1 MNRFKQMP
9 AHSLDQL
16 HLLPIT
22 DIGGHLFKVN
32 YFMPININ
40 CEVYQVYPVILPLRS
55 RITDNRDNHTCIDNG
70 KLNHQQMIEA
80 KTEKDLSGLGDF
92 YVL

>member
-1 MNRFKQMP
+1 
-9 AHSLDQL
+9 
-16 HLLPIT
+16 
-22 DIGGHLFKVN
+22 LFKVN
-32 YFMPININ
+32 YFMPINMSSDGISG
-40 CEVYQVYPVILPLRS
+40 LSRDTHFKA